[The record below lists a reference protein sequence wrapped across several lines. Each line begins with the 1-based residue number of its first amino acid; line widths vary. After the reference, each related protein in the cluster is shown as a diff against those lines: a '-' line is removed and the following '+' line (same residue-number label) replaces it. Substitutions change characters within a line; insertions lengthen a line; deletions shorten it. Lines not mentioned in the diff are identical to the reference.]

1 MVRLT
6 RVPRMT
12 VASAARLNLCAD
24 RQAEN
29 AKTEGNEPDNVLE
42 GGLPV
47 TPGHAEFLPER
58 LEKDLIQN
66 HVLLRN
72 IQIHARPCLV
82 VDDIS
87 GALVKQIQG
96 NIVLIFG

>member
-24 RQAEN
+24 KQAQKQKPKGMN
-29 AKTEGNEPDNVLE
+29 PTIFLRTAD
-42 GGLPV
+42 PV
-47 TPGHAEFLPER
+47 TPGHAEFLPKR
-58 LEKDLIQN
+58 LEKDLIQD

-72 IQIHARPCLV
+72 IQVYA
-82 VDDIS
+82 
-87 GALVKQIQG
+87 
-96 NIVLIFG
+96 